1 MKTNSPQMQAT
12 GEAVQDLVAFAE
24 AKAEDG
30 TMSKKRLIFPSGRR
44 LRKWFLGIF
53 SNEDSTAED
62 SPDIMETGTNVVYLG
77 QGWMNKKD
85 PEHLP
90 AKNAWERFGNGVR
103 RFSRFFGSPE
113 SVFGFRVACATM
125 TIGIIAFL
133 ESSQRFFIQQRLVW
147 AMIIIAIGMT
157 QSKTPQLFLVT
168 AGSPLLFKLTFS
180 SIWPIHVW
188 LHPTYRWHFHRYGQ
202 LLHHLL
208 HRRSKGAR
216 NLRLSLALHLHRIL
230 FFLQIPAIHT
240 RSYDLHRYPGSSKP
254 YTLRE

>member
-1 MKTNSPQMQAT
+1 MQAT

-90 AKNAWERFGNGVR
+90 ARNAWERFGNGVR

-157 QSKTPQLFLVT
+157 QSKTLQLPLIATGGSLFL
-168 AGSPLLFKLTFS
+168 KLTFYS
-180 SIWPIHVW
+180 VWPIHVW
-188 LHPTYRWHFHRYGQ
+188 LHLTNRRHLYRHGQ

-208 HRRSKGAR
+208 YCR
-216 NLRLSLALHLHRIL
+216 
-230 FFLQIPAIHT
+230 P
-240 RSYDLHRYPGSSKP
+240 
-254 YTLRE
+254 

>member
-1 MKTNSPQMQAT
+1 MKANIPQMQAT

-125 TIGIIAFL
+125 TVGIIAFL

-157 QSKTPQLFLVT
+157 QSKTP
-168 AGSPLLFKLTFS
+168 
-180 SIWPIHVW
+180 
-188 LHPTYRWHFHRYGQ
+188 
-202 LLHHLL
+202 
-208 HRRSKGAR
+208 
-216 NLRLSLALHLHRIL
+216 
-230 FFLQIPAIHT
+230 
-240 RSYDLHRYPGSSKP
+240 
-254 YTLRE
+254 

>member
-1 MKTNSPQMQAT
+1 MRANLSQMQAT

-24 AKAEDG
+24 SKAEDG

-103 RFSRFFGSPE
+103 RFSRFFGSSE

-157 QSKTPQLFLVT
+157 QSKTSRL
-168 AGSPLLFKLTFS
+168 PLIT
-180 SIWPIHVW
+180 
-188 LHPTYRWHFHRYGQ
+188 T
-202 LLHHLL
+202 
-208 HRRSKGAR
+208 
-216 NLRLSLALHLHRIL
+216 
-230 FFLQIPAIHT
+230 
-240 RSYDLHRYPGSSKP
+240 
-254 YTLRE
+254 

>member
-1 MKTNSPQMQAT
+1 MQAT

-90 AKNAWERFGNGVR
+90 AANAWERFGNGVR

-157 QSKTPQLFLVT
+157 QSKTPRLSLVT
-168 AGSPLLFKLTFS
+168 TAGPLKLTFLQRLVNPRLAS
-180 SIWPIHVW
+180 S
-188 LHPTYRWHFHRYGQ
+188 Y
-202 LLHHLL
+202 
-208 HRRSKGAR
+208 A
-216 NLRLSLALHLHRIL
+216 
-230 FFLQIPAIHT
+230 
-240 RSYDLHRYPGSSKP
+240 
-254 YTLRE
+254 